1 MGKRPLG
8 HVQAFPAQLIEK
20 FGKADT
26 PNLLFH
32 GDNKDVLAWL
42 LANGYRGK
50 VQLVYID
57 PPFDSGA
64 DYVRKV
70 SLRGPKGSMKVDGE
84 TYSLGEQ
91 IQYTDIWA
99 NDNYLQ
105 FMYERLLLLKE
116 LLTTNGSLWL
126 QCDWGRSHFLRT
138 VLDEVFGSEALR
150 NEIVWKRTAS
160 RSDAKGFGHVHDV
173 IYWYS
178 KGSDPVW
185 HPVRVEHDEEYLAKY
200 YGQTDATGRRFNA
213 DNLTASGLRNG
224 SSGKPWRGFDPA
236 AKGLHWKYA
245 TETLDQLDAD
255 GHIYWPLGG
264 QGFPRLKRYLDETEG
279 RSITSVWDDLYAVN
293 SQASERGDYPTQ
305 KPETLLERVL
315 ECSSDRNEIV
325 LDCFIG
331 SGTTAV
337 VAQKLGRRWIG
348 ADINKGAIQTTLKR
362 LQAVIAAQS
371 ETAQPA
377 RQGKLLE
384 VAEPVLAGPL
394 GIDVYRVNDYDLQIQ
409 HNEAVA
415 LACEH
420 LGVQRNRGDRFFDG
434 TRGKQLVKIIPFNH
448 PLSPVDLDVLQQELK
463 GRPDEDRG
471 ILLVCLGMEMAAQ
484 RAIDEWNAH
493 RKGKTAVNRIEV
505 VELRSDAKYGGF
517 MAHSPAQAKVSI
529 TRKKDTLVVAIDD
542 FISPSIVERLRQQAG
557 VLNPKIDD
565 WRAMVDSVMIDP
577 AYDGAVFNVAL
588 SDVPEKKT
596 DFVEGRYELTA
607 PKGETT
613 VAVKITDMLGEE
625 VVVTKRL

>member
-1 MGKRPLG
+1 MAKKTAKKAPAKAAPAAEPVKPAVVKIAGAKGRPMLTWVGKRPLG
-8 HVQAFPAQLIEK
+8 HVQAFPAQLIER
-20 FGKADT
+20 FGKAET

-105 FMYERLLLLKE
+105 FMYERLLLLKA
-116 LLTTNGSLWL
+116 LLSESGVLVL
-126 QCDWGRSHFLRT
+126 HCDWRRAHLLRILT
-138 VLDEVFGSEALR
+138 DEVFGPSAFTNEVHWYFYNKMHDARKGVLPRATNSLLVFANGEEPTFHDVDVPRDQPIKQLKRIKVDGVLMNLKNEAGDLVYQ
-150 NEIVWKRTAS
+150 E
-160 RSDAKGFGHVHDV
+160 SDA
-173 IYWYS
+173 
-178 KGSDPVW
+178 
-185 HPVRVEHDEEYLAKY
+185 R
-200 YGQTDATGRRFNA
+200 
-213 DNLTASGLRNG
+213 
-224 SSGKPWRGFDPA
+224 
-236 AKGLHWKYA
+236 
-245 TETLDQLDAD
+245 TLDNVWAIPLIPPAD
-255 GHIYWPLGG
+255 IK
-264 QGFPRLKRYLDETEG
+264 QKT
-279 RSITSVWDDLYAVN
+279 
-293 SQASERGDYPTQ
+293 DYPTQ
-305 KPETLLERVL
+305 KPEALLQVVTAL
-315 ECSSDRNEIV
+315 YTNPGDVV

-331 SGTTAV
+331 SGTTAA
-337 VAQKLGRRWIG
+337 VAQKLGRRWIA

-362 LQAVIAAQS
+362 LQAVITDQTAA
-371 ETAQPA
+371 AKPKA
-377 RQGKLLE
+377 QGKLLD
-384 VAEPVLAGPL
+384 VAEPDVHGPL

-420 LGVQRNRGDRFFDG
+420 LGVQRNRGDRYFDG
-434 TRGKQLVKIIPFNH
+434 VRGKQLVKIIPFNH

-484 RAIDEWNAH
+484 RAIDDWNAH

-505 VELRSDAKYGGF
+505 VELRSDPKYGGF
-517 MAHSPAQAKVSI
+517 MAHAPAQAKVAI
-529 TRKKDTLVVAIDD
+529 TRKKDTIVVSIDD
-542 FISPSIVERLRQQAG
+542 FISPTIVERLRQQAG

-577 AYDGAVFNVAL
+577 AYDGAVLNVTL

-596 DFVEGRYELTA
+596 DFVEGRYELPA

-613 VAVKITDMLGEE
+613 VALKITDMLGEE
-625 VVVTKRL
+625 VVFTRTV